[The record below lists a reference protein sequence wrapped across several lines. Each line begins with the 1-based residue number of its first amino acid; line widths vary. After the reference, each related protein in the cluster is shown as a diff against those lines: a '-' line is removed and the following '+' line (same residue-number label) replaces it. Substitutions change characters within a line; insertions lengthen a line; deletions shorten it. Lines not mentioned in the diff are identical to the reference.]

1 MDASTLTR
9 IRAEFPC
16 LTPAGRGPAPVY
28 LDTACMA
35 LKPRQVVR
43 ATQRYYEEFPACH
56 GRTFHRFGRA
66 ATQAVDAS
74 RTAIRRFVGAQE
86 DAEIIFLR
94 NVTEGLNLLATCLSL
109 GAGDTVIT
117 TGMEHNSNLLPWQRA
132 SRRRGFQHLIVPL
145 TPEGELDQDLFLRAL
160 DSSRVRLVCTFHRS
174 NVTGVTLPAEWIVD
188 QAHKRGA
195 LVAFDGAQAAPHL
208 PLDLRRMG
216 ADFYL
221 FSLYKLGGPTG
232 VAVLYGR
239 RELLERI
246 EPPNI
251 GGEGVLDTTYEGYTA
266 AELPDR
272 LESGLQNYAGIVG
285 SAAALQW
292 LEGVGW
298 EALARH
304 DLALNRQLTD
314 ALGQL
319 QGVRLVGPAQPEKRG
334 SIVNFVLD
342 GVDSIE
348 LAHLLDR
355 SEGIMVRAG
364 KHCAHSWYNAHGI
377 PDSVRVSL
385 YAYNT
390 PDEVDRLIRVL
401 SNIAHE
407 FR

>member
-1 MDASTLTR
+1 
-9 IRAEFPC
+9 
-16 LTPAGRGPAPVY
+16 V
-28 LDTACMA
+28 
-35 LKPRQVVR
+35 PRPPP
-43 ATQRYYEEFPACH
+43 TCPWTC
-56 GRTFHRFGRA
+56 A
-66 ATQAVDAS
+66 A
-74 RTAIRRFVGAQE
+74 
-86 DAEIIFLR
+86 
-94 NVTEGLNLLATCLSL
+94 
-109 GAGDTVIT
+109 
-117 TGMEHNSNLLPWQRA
+117 W
-132 SRRRGFQHLIVPL
+132 
-145 TPEGELDQDLFLRAL
+145 
-160 DSSRVRLVCTFHRS
+160 
-174 NVTGVTLPAEWIVD
+174 
-188 QAHKRGA
+188 
-195 LVAFDGAQAAPHL
+195 
-208 PLDLRRMG
+208 
-216 ADFYL
+216 
-221 FSLYKLGGPTG
+221 
-232 VAVLYGR
+232 
-239 RELLERI
+239 